1 MRKRFYAGAVVGGF
15 LLLGAAPAQAD
26 VVPVPAGG
34 LLGVTQ
40 GLGLD
45 PAGGLNLANPLGG
58 SSLMDVR
65 PGQNSADVTGPAPG
79 ARSED
84 GVRTREADE
93 PSGRQPARGSVPA
106 DLPVI
111 GGLNGGGSS
120 GGALG
125 GASGGVLGGGASG
138 GASGGALGGGGL
150 GGALSNGGSAG
161 GAAGRPGGSL
171 PTGSLSN
178 LIPAN
183 LLGGGLLG
191 GGLTPDGRTGSA
203 RAPRESAL
211 FGGGVPL
218 LGGLGGLLPANKAP
232 RTLPRPGDDT
242 PTGMPAGG
250 TAVDPYTGAPAATDP
265 AATDPAAT
273 DPGAADPAATDPV
286 LVDPPVG
293 QPGDGDPAGD
303 PAADQP
309 IDDPRLHEE
318 PVGDEAG
325 GKKRTFSGGGRP
337 VAGEDEDFR

>member
-1 MRKRFYAGAVVGGF
+1 MRKWFYAGAVVGGS

-26 VVPVPAGG
+26 VVPTPAGG

-65 PGQNSADVTGPAPG
+65 PGQNSAHVTGPAPG
-79 ARSED
+79 ARAED

-93 PSGRQPARGSVPA
+93 PSGRQPARGSAPA
-106 DLPVI
+106 DLPVV
-111 GGLNGGGSS
+111 GGLTGGGSS

-125 GASGGVLGGGASG
+125 GGS
-138 GASGGALGGGGL
+138 SGGALGGGGV
-150 GGALSNGGSAG
+150 GGALSHGGSAG
-161 GAAGRPGGSL
+161 GAAGRPGGGL

-218 LGGLGGLLPANKAP
+218 LGGLGGLLPANEAP

-250 TAVDPYTGAPAATDP
+250 TAVDPYTGAPATAD
-265 AATDPAAT
+265 AAAT
-273 DPGAADPAATDPV
+273 DPGAADPV

-293 QPGDGDPAGD
+293 QPGDGDQAGD

-318 PVGDEAG
+318 PVDDEAG
-325 GKKRTFSGGGRP
+325 GKKRTFSDGGRP
-337 VAGEDEDFR
+337 IAGEDEDFR